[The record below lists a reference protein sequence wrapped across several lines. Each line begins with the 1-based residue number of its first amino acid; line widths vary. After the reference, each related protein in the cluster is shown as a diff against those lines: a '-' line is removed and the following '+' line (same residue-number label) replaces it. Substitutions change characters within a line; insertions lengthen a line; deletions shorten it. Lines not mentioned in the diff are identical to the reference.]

1 MHFLKVESFYLL
13 KVKGTENLACSTRNK
28 VFSYFAEYLLSKF
41 LKHVFL
47 LINTVKNG
55 FPMFPTFSVCYSKI
69 PCVFPVWK
77 KLESNSLCRGHSA
90 TAYKSNASPYN
101 SYKYCITFLA
111 KKRQRRLS
119 IL

>member
-47 LINTVKNG
+47 LINTVKMV
-55 FPMFPTFSVCYSKI
+55 FLCFQHF
-69 PCVFPVWK
+69 PCVTAKFPVF
-77 KLESNSLCRGHSA
+77 SLSG
-90 TAYKSNASPYN
+90 KS
-101 SYKYCITFLA
+101 
-111 KKRQRRLS
+111 
-119 IL
+119 